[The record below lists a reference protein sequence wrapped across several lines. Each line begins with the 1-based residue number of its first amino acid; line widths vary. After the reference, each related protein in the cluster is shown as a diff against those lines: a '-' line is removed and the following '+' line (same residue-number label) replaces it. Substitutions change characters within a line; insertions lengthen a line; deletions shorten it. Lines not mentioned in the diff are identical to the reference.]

1 MLSLYRT
8 LSLRYLS
15 RRWFRAL
22 LIVAS
27 IALGV
32 ATLVATRALNET
44 MSKAALNAANPMA
57 GVADLVVSNGEMT
70 IARDLAGEI
79 SRVAGVKSVRAR
91 IFENARLPEFENKA
105 VLVMGIDILDEHA
118 DRNTSRADV
127 VLSSGTEWRYGVA
140 LAERFI
146 TGNTPVVV
154 GKELDTDLP
163 KTMHIVKVQK
173 NQLSAV

>member
-1 MLSLYRT
+1 MPRQPLTANASFTSATAWSMRRSRSWTRENIMLPLYRP

-57 GVADLVVSNGEMT
+57 GVADLVVSNGET
-70 IARDLAGEI
+70 PIAHRLAGDI
-79 SRVAGVKSVRAR
+79 KAQVPGVKSVRAR
-91 IFENARLPEFENKA
+91 LFDNAR
-105 VLVMGIDILDEHA
+105 
-118 DRNTSRADV
+118 
-127 VLSSGTEWRYGVA
+127 
-140 LAERFI
+140 
-146 TGNTPVVV
+146 
-154 GKELDTDLP
+154 
-163 KTMHIVKVQK
+163 
-173 NQLSAV
+173 

>member
-1 MLSLYRT
+1 MPRSRSWTRENSMLSLYRT

-57 GVADLVVSNGEMT
+57 GVADLGVSNGEMT
-70 IARDLAGEI
+70 IARTLAHE
-79 SRVAGVKSVRAR
+79 SARVPGFKSVRAR
-91 IFENARLPEFENKA
+91 LFENARLPEYGNKS
-105 VLVMGIDILDEHA
+105 VLVMGIDVIEELKDQGA
-118 DRNTSRADV
+118 ASADV
-127 VLSSGTEWRYGVA
+127 KLSS
-140 LAERFI
+140 
-146 TGNTPVVV
+146 
-154 GKELDTDLP
+154 
-163 KTMHIVKVQK
+163 
-173 NQLSAV
+173 

>member
-44 MSKAALNAANPMA
+44 MSKAAINAGNPMA
-57 GVADLVVSNGEMT
+57 GVADLVVSNGET
-70 IARDLAGEI
+70 PIAHSLADEI
-79 SRVAGVKSVRAR
+79 SRVPGVQAVRAR
-91 IFENARLPEFENKA
+91 LFENARLPEFDNKS
-105 VLVMGIDILDEHA
+105 VL
-118 DRNTSRADV
+118 
-127 VLSSGTEWRYGVA
+127 
-140 LAERFI
+140 
-146 TGNTPVVV
+146 
-154 GKELDTDLP
+154 
-163 KTMHIVKVQK
+163 
-173 NQLSAV
+173 

>member
-1 MLSLYRT
+1 MPKSLSWTRDKNMLSLYRT

-57 GVADLVVSNGEMT
+57 GVADLVVSNGET
-70 IARDLAGEI
+70 PIARTLAEEI
-79 SRVAGVKSVRAR
+79 PEVSGVQSVRAR
-91 IFENARLPEFENKA
+91 LFENARLPDFDNKS
-105 VLVMGIDILDEHA
+105 VLVMGIDI
-118 DRNTSRADV
+118 
-127 VLSSGTEWRYGVA
+127 
-140 LAERFI
+140 
-146 TGNTPVVV
+146 
-154 GKELDTDLP
+154 
-163 KTMHIVKVQK
+163 
-173 NQLSAV
+173 